1 MSRTSVRSEWKA
13 LETVHARASANVRL
27 ASPESDWNGIAASR
41 FRLGQADVSLP
52 PLGVPA
58 FGVNYGEPLRLE
70 RTLHGRRTSGDVSP
84 GQLAIL
90 PPDADTRWIFDRMGD
105 IVLVYVSR
113 ELLDEAVEDGTGRD
127 PRLVEIVPRFL
138 IRDLILERTAHLL
151 LREMAEPRPESRLA
165 AEALAQELVGYLITA
180 HSNLAIPPRS
190 RPHAIAPSRLK
201 RVREFM
207 RANLNRA
214 LSLRETAGAAGMSVF
229 HFARS
234 FKEATGARRI
244 STCSSSACA
253 RRAPCCTIEH
263 CRSDRSPR
271 Q

>member
-1 MSRTSVRSEWKA
+1 MNRPSARSEWKA

-52 PLGVPA
+52 PLAVPA

-70 RTLHGRRTSGDVSP
+70 RTIRGRRMSGHVSP

-113 ELLDEAVEDGTGRD
+113 ELFDQGVEDGTSRD

-138 IRDLILERTAHLL
+138 IRDLALERTAHLL
-151 LREMAEPRPESRLA
+151 LKEMAELRPESRLA

-190 RPHAIAPSRLK
+190 RTRH
-201 RVREFM
+201 M
-207 RANLNRA
+207 
-214 LSLRETAGAAGMSVF
+214 GMSPSKFRDVIECE
-229 HFARS
+229 
-234 FKEATGARRI
+234 EAQA
-244 STCSSSACA
+244 
-253 RRAPCCTIEH
+253 EK
-263 CRSDRSPR
+263 
-271 Q
+271 